1 MVMKKALLAAALLAS
16 TSLAAHAA
24 CNPSP
29 PAPSPNPGNVVT
41 FQCDSDN
48 QATDG
53 DDLKL
58 FLDKATGVT
67 NIDGSLDKNSSA
79 LVNQNIHI
87 AGFDL
92 DGVTPVA
99 FNQEGNGFAELHSAN
114 AGSPSNTLHDVTF
127 TPIVPS
133 VIEGQGAFLGFD
145 GFLGRGQVDPL
156 GAGTGKKLA
165 WDGIV
170 TMVVDLVNGKSFDI
184 VFAGDTKNDDV
195 GAIGFDELNE
205 PGFLVK
211 SVSMNLDATG
221 AWNEV
226 KQFDFSVPGAVP
238 TIPEPS
244 TWAMML
250 VGFAGL
256 GFVSY
261 RASRRGAARLA
272 A

>member
-1 MVMKKALLAAALLAS
+1 MVMKKELLAAALLAS

-67 NIDGSLDKNSSA
+67 NVDGSLDKNSSA

-127 TPIVPS
+127 TPIIPS
-133 VIEGQGAFLGFD
+133 TIEGQGAFLGFD

-156 GAGTGKKLA
+156 GAG

-170 TMVVDLVNGKSFDI
+170 TLAVDLVNGTNFTI
-184 VFAGDTKNDDV
+184 TFAGDTKNDNI
-195 GAIGFDELNE
+195 GSIGFDELNE

-226 KQFDFSVPGAVP
+226 KQFDFSVPGAVS
-238 TIPEPS
+238 TVPEPS
-244 TWAMML
+244 TWVMML
-250 VGFAGL
+250 LGFAGL
-256 GFVSY
+256 GFAGY
-261 RASRRGAARLA
+261 RKARSARTALSA
-272 A
+272 F